1 MSFPV
6 VTQSRH
12 RELRI
17 LDADTGQT
25 NNPTAIAALEAVSAD
40 LVLRHLE
47 RLPSGT
53 PYPKVVDRLHAF
65 GDLFLSLVERAAR
78 GIDSA
83 EKFPALASEV

>member
-1 MSFPV
+1 MSFPA

-47 RLPSGT
+47 RLPFGT
-53 PYPKVVDRLHAF
+53 PYPKLVDRL
-65 GDLFLSLVERAAR
+65 L
-78 GIDSA
+78 
-83 EKFPALASEV
+83 ALAISFRR